1 LVWLGDELLAAIR
14 SETPAGLFEGA
25 KMLVEEAARRAPKG
39 ATKGLSRSGYA
50 ANEFKST
57 YKPGKLHNK
66 EIHPKPG
73 TAVAAFAQ
81 FYAAFFEAGTS
92 KMAARPFVRPAL
104 DELKAK
110 IGNAVVI
117 KMAVRFK

>member
-1 LVWLGDELLAAIR
+1 LGDQLLADIR

-25 KMLVEEAARRAPKG
+25 KMLAEESAKRAPRG
-39 ATKGLSRSGYA
+39 ATKGLTRSAYA
-50 ANEFKST
+50 ANEFHST

-73 TAVAAFAQ
+73 TAVMAFAQ

-92 KMAARPFVRPAL
+92 KLAARPFVRPTL
-104 DELKAK
+104 DELKDK
-110 IGNAVVI
+110 IGNTVVI
-117 KMAVRFK
+117 KMAARFK